1 MKLLNSNMHETHSV
15 FIISAIETLAL
26 QKYNSMSA
34 DEKRGLVAKYIA
46 GGGIKSNL
54 QQILSNVESS
64 SSSKETPSQVIEGY
78 MSLGIVEVYFLFPL
92 NIFYGLYVTLR
103 PLL

>member
-34 DEKRGLVAKYIA
+34 DEKRGLVSKYICWRWDQGQPSA
-46 GGGIKSNL
+46 DSLQYGI
-54 QQILSNVESS
+54 QQLH
-64 SSSKETPSQVIEGY
+64 
-78 MSLGIVEVYFLFPL
+78 
-92 NIFYGLYVTLR
+92 
-103 PLL
+103 

>member
-1 MKLLNSNMHETHSV
+1 MHETHSV
-15 FIISAIETLAL
+15 FIISAIETIAL

-46 GGGIKSNL
+46 GSGIKSNL

-78 MSLGIVEVYFLFPL
+78 MSLGIVEVYFLFLL
-92 NIFYGLYVTLR
+92 NNFYGLYVTLR

>member
-46 GGGIKSNL
+46 GGGIKGQPSADSL
-54 QQILSNVESS
+54 QC
-64 SSSKETPSQVIEGY
+64 
-78 MSLGIVEVYFLFPL
+78 GIQQ
-92 NIFYGLYVTLR
+92 
-103 PLL
+103 LL